1 MKAPLILLL
10 TLAVFSISCSF
21 QREVADTEASKQ
33 ATSAAPAGRTDTEAK
48 AQTFLDSQP
57 QKISLTEID
66 KAASTAEALDRKI
79 IRNADITMEAA
90 STTEVQ
96 YRVTEIAEAHRGFV
110 ITSEAKQRENL
121 EPTKRTL
128 DIKLVARVPSSE
140 FGSALEEIKKLAGN
154 IPEARITS
162 EDVTEDFIDLEARI
176 KTQKALELQFLEIM
190 KQATKVA
197 DALEV
202 QRQLAEVRTD
212 IEKLEGRKRFLENRS
227 SLSTITVNIQAP
239 KLVTV
244 STTGFR
250 SSLRDAASD
259 GLDLASNMVVFFVR
273 SVIVLAPVLVFIM
286 LPAGLV
292 FRYLMRRAK
301 RMRLA
306 QALATPTTAE

>member
-1 MKAPLILLL
+1 MKARLILLL
-10 TLAVFSISCSF
+10 VLLVFSISCS
-21 QREVADTEASKQ
+21 TEGDR
-33 ATSAAPAGRTDTEAK
+33 ATNITPSTKTVQESAK
-48 AQTFLDSQP
+48 SDSSNPQP
-57 QKISLTEID
+57 EKVSLTDVD
-66 KAASTAEALDRKI
+66 KAASTAEAADRKI

-90 STTEVQ
+90 STTEAQ
-96 YRVTEIAEAHRGFV
+96 YRVTEIAEAHGGFV

-121 EPTKRTL
+121 EPTKRTF
-128 DIKLVARVPSSE
+128 DIKLVARVPSVE
-140 FGSALEEIKKLAGN
+140 FGAALEEIKKLAGN
-154 IPEARITS
+154 IPEAHIAS
-162 EDVTEDFIDLEARI
+162 QDVTEDFIDLEARI

-190 KQATKVA
+190 KQAKKVP

-202 QRQLAEVRTD
+202 QRQLAEVRND

-227 SLSTITVNIQAP
+227 SLSTITVNIQAS

-259 GLDLASNMVVFFVR
+259 SLDLASNMVVFFVR
-273 SVIVLAPVLVFIM
+273 LVIVMAPVLVFIV

-292 FRYLMRRAK
+292 FRYFARRMRRI
-301 RMRLA
+301 RLA

>member
-57 QKISLTEID
+57 QKISLREID

-96 YRVTEIAEAHRGFV
+96 YRVTEIAEAHGGFV

-190 KQATKVA
+190 KQATKVG

-273 SVIVLAPVLVFIM
+273 SVIVLAPVLVFIV
-286 LPAGLV
+286 LPAGLL
-292 FRYLMRRAK
+292 FRYLVRRAK

-306 QALATPTTAE
+306 QALATPATAD